1 MLLAQNSRRA
11 ADRKAPIPKSWCTG
25 KTHASHQGRGPGVS
39 ASIPAGM
46 ASLRQ
51 AIRAGLQ
58 VSASSPARK
67 DVQEGGVSPVK
78 CSILSPAGFH
88 TYLGPAVWFSPFQM
102 RLPFLCLAG
111 HCFRSSEFILIS
123 QAPIWRSLSH
133 LHLIYMRLICMRL
146 GFTRWK
152 RSWKP
157 EDFAVNRNEW
167 LYFMLEK
174 SMDWSGHKEHWGS
187 YADPWHSAVGAF
199 GGSPRKL
206 QEEHQEEVGPWG
218 HDFLKVPVGPLLCLL
233 SATIWGVF
241 AEHSCL
247 PGTWCCLTPGPEH
260 RVQWP
265 WNEPS

>member
-25 KTHASHQGRGPGVS
+25 KTHTSHQGRGPEVS
-39 ASIPAGM
+39 ASILAGM
-46 ASLRQ
+46 ESLRQ

-58 VSASSPARK
+58 VFGSSPARK

-88 TYLGPAVWFSPFQM
+88 TYLGPAVWFSPFQT

-133 LHLIYMRLICMRL
+133 LHLIYMRLIYMRL

-152 RSWKP
+152 WSWKP
-157 EDFAVNRNEW
+157 EDFAVNRNE
-167 LYFMLEK
+167 
-174 SMDWSGHKEHWGS
+174 
-187 YADPWHSAVGAF
+187 
-199 GGSPRKL
+199 
-206 QEEHQEEVGPWG
+206 
-218 HDFLKVPVGPLLCLL
+218 
-233 SATIWGVF
+233 
-241 AEHSCL
+241 
-247 PGTWCCLTPGPEH
+247 
-260 RVQWP
+260 
-265 WNEPS
+265 